1 MRAGVSAATVAAV
14 LLGAGTAFPACP
26 PGQSPPSQSRTDQ
39 TSTGRLHTS
48 QSRTDQS
55 RTDQSRTDQSR
66 NCLDLNL
73 VPQITQQIV
82 AGEHLAVPPK
92 MAPAAESKP
101 AYTGPTVGLSRTV
114 RQAPTVGYRWS
125 ID

>member
-1 MRAGVSAATVAAV
+1 MRAGVSAAIVAAA
-14 LLGAGTAFPACP
+14 LWSAGTAFSACP
-26 PGQSPPSQSRTDQ
+26 PGQSS
-39 TSTGRLHTS
+39 TS
-48 QSRTDQS
+48 QSTKTRPPTGQS
-55 RTDQSRTDQSR
+55 HASQPHTGQPRD
-66 NCLDLNL
+66 CLDLNL

-82 AGEHLAVPPK
+82 AGEHIAAPPK
-92 MAPAAESKP
+92 TAPGGEAQP

>member
-1 MRAGVSAATVAAV
+1 MRAGVSAGVVAAS
-14 LLGAGTAFPACP
+14 LLSGGTVFAACP
-26 PGQSPPSQSRTDQ
+26 PGQSPPDLSATRQLHTGQSRTGQ
-39 TSTGRLHTS
+39 APTG
-48 QSRTDQS
+48 QARTDQA
-55 RTDQSRTDQSR
+55 R

-92 MAPAAESKP
+92 TTRAAEPQP

>member
-1 MRAGVSAATVAAV
+1 MRAGVSAAIVAAS
-14 LLGAGTAFPACP
+14 LLGAGTAFSACP
-26 PGQSPPSQSRTDQ
+26 PGQSPPGQSRTDQ

-48 QSRTDQS
+48 QS

-92 MAPAAESKP
+92 TVPAAESKP